1 MSTIRSPLRVLVV
14 DDEPLICWS
23 LAETLRDRGDIVEQ
37 AATGREAI
45 RALSLSPPPDVVL
58 LDFELPD
65 SHDLK
70 LLQSV
75 RRLSPGSRVILM
87 SANDMAD
94 VESGALE
101 LGASRVVDKP
111 FDVQAIPALVHE
123 AATWR

>member
-1 MSTIRSPLRVLVV
+1 MSNRRSPLRVLVV

-23 LAETLRDRGDIVEQ
+23 LAEMLRDGGDIVEQ
-37 AATGREAI
+37 AANGSEAI
-45 RALSLSPPPDVVL
+45 RALSLSPSPDVVL

-65 SHDLK
+65 SHDLE

-75 RRLSPGSRVILM
+75 RRLSPESRVILM

-94 VESGALE
+94 VEGGAIE